1 CIDRQASIDAVAKLA
16 KAGVRVYIVGVPG
29 SETYGNVLDQMALV
43 SGAPQIA
50 PPFYYKVEDYSSL
63 SGTLASIAAIE
74 VSCDF
79 DLVTPPPDPTRV
91 NVYLDDD
98 VILQDPADGWVWT
111 YTMPK

>member
-1 CIDRQASIDAVAKLA
+1 
-16 KAGVRVYIVGVPG
+16 
-29 SETYGNVLDQMALV
+29 M

-63 SGTLASIAAIE
+63 AGTLASIAAIE

-91 NVYLDDD
+91 NVYLDND
-98 VILQDPADGWVWT
+98 VILQDPDNGWAWT
-111 YTMPK
+111 YTTPKHVVELRGDACKRLKSGGVKQVQIAAGCPTMATK